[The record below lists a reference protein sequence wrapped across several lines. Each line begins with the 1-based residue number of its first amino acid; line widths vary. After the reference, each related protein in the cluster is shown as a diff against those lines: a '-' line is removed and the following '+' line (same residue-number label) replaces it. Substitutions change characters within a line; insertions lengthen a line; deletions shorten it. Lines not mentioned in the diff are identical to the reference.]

1 MELSKYKLKWTLAV
15 FNTEWCNPKEWA
27 KFRKKHD
34 KKWML
39 NNIHNHNKMCIWYL
53 QKERINWIK
62 ENVPAHCKVH
72 FIQITDKQFG
82 ESEVFYKG
90 DK

>member
-1 MELSKYKLKWTLAV
+1 MALNKYQLKWTLAV
-15 FNTEWCNPKEWA
+15 FNTTTCDPKEWA

-39 NNIHNHNKMCIWYL
+39 NKIHNHNKMCMWFL
-53 QKERINWIK
+53 QKERIDWIK
-62 ENVPAHCKVH
+62 ENMPAHCIVH
-72 FIQITDKQFG
+72 FIQITDKQFSD
-82 ESEVFYKG
+82 SEVFYKG